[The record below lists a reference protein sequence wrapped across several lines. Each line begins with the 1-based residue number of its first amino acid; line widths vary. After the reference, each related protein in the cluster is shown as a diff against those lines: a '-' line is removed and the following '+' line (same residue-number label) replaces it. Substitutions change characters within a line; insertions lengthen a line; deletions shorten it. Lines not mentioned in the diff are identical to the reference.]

1 MINEVGRLSAVPLSV
16 FIIISLFVYVKLS
29 IVLYISLCC
38 ASLINAYQ
46 SVYTL
51 PRHCHN
57 GRRLNLLISV
67 IGCQEALLPD
77 SSGTMMKEALMTDY
91 ELLSLVI
98 AIISLVVIVI
108 KK

>member
-1 MINEVGRLSAVPLSV
+1 MPLSV
-16 FIIISLFVYVKLS
+16 FIIISLFVYVKFC
-29 IVLYISLCC
+29 IALYTSLCR
-38 ASLINAYQ
+38 ASLINVYQ
-46 SVYTL
+46 PVYTL

-57 GRRLNLLISV
+57 GRRLNLLISIV
-67 IGCQEALLPD
+67 GCQDALLPD

-98 AIISLVVIVI
+98 AIISLVVIVV

>member
-1 MINEVGRLSAVPLSV
+1 MPLSV

-38 ASLINAYQ
+38 ASLINVYQ
-46 SVYTL
+46 PVYTL
-51 PRHCHN
+51 SRHCHN